1 MQHSIKDLWLYPF
14 PEIDVV
20 HTQEP
25 LLPEPELTTPGR
37 CICCRQ
43 NVRHRFRLDD
53 SWPLRQLTDT
63 ISDTRVRLNKATEHL
78 DKLKKRGEPVATGE
92 KEKYNT
98 AVKAAERALEQAR
111 LSARRLS
118 LRHVQKAE
126 ITSTESLS
134 EKEQELFHEDGPPYS
149 LCAFCHAWHSLNGY
163 AAAQGVM
170 VWLLPSP
177 LASLMSDDTWLWPS
191 VPGTPALSAGDW
203 PVMDTDPSTLRR
215 VRRRSFSIIDNRNR
229 KGYITRRYQCFPL
242 APLPE
247 DRKYDSLPDL
257 VLHPEQETIKC
268 KEKHYSQP
276 L

>member
-53 SWPLRQLTDT
+53 SWPLRQLTNT

-78 DKLKKRGEPVATGE
+78 DRLKKRGEPVATGE

-126 ITSTESLS
+126 ITSTEPLS

-170 VWLLPSP
+170 VWLLTLPP
-177 LASLMSDDTWLWPS
+177 YGASD
-191 VPGTPALSAGDW
+191 VVLSASSITGTGKVISPGDISVSHW
-203 PVMDTDPSTLRR
+203 PHYLKTENTTAFLTLCSTPSRR
-215 VRRRSFSIIDNRNR
+215 
-229 KGYITRRYQCFPL
+229 Q
-242 APLPE
+242 
-247 DRKYDSLPDL
+247 
-257 VLHPEQETIKC
+257 
-268 KEKHYSQP
+268 
-276 L
+276 

>member
-1 MQHSIKDLWLYPF
+1 MCYLIVVAPSCKSFLVKTRAQPQIQSSAGLFAPF
-14 PEIDVV
+14 E
-20 HTQEP
+20 
-25 LLPEPELTTPGR
+25 
-37 CICCRQ
+37 
-43 NVRHRFRLDD
+43 
-53 SWPLRQLTDT
+53 
-63 ISDTRVRLNKATEHL
+63 
-78 DKLKKRGEPVATGE
+78 
-92 KEKYNT
+92 
-98 AVKAAERALEQAR
+98 
-111 LSARRLS
+111 
-118 LRHVQKAE
+118 
-126 ITSTESLS
+126 
-134 EKEQELFHEDGPPYS
+134 
-149 LCAFCHAWHSLNGY
+149 
-163 AAAQGVM
+163 M
-170 VWLLPSP
+170 